1 MNITDFLWKY
11 IVGPIIADAQN
22 TSSVTRNGVEAF
34 TGYNPVNTVLWGILA
49 SVIVYGLHK
58 LVRKYE
64 IELNTRKVIYSLPF
78 ILLGGVLRFIEDTTI
93 IGYPES
99 VLLITP
105 IIYVLILGIY
115 ILAFYLSRKLS
126 ERLETS
132 QNKIMLIEGVSVLI
146 LPVLLVFNYFLS
158 KSVRLDLVL
167 AVLIVPLVIL
177 GLYKYA
183 VKDSKLDESS
193 YLLILFSQ
201 LFGGTASMIAVT
213 QGYDQKQLITQA
225 FTSIFGPSGI
235 LIAKIGLSALVIYAL
250 IDNEDR
256 EIEALAVF
264 VLTVVGLGTGFRV
277 FLRMLAGI

>member
-1 MNITDFLWKY
+1 MNITDFLWQY

-49 SVIVYGLHK
+49 TAIIFGLYR
-58 LVRKYE
+58 LARKYE
-64 IELNTRKVIYSLPF
+64 IELTTEKVIYSIPF
-78 ILLGGVLRFIEDTTI
+78 VVLGGLLRFIEDTTV

-132 QNKIMLIEGVSVLI
+132 QNKILLIEGILVLI

-158 KSVRLDLVL
+158 TSVRIDLVL
-167 AVLIVPLVIL
+167 AVLIIPLIL
-177 GLYKYA
+177 TGLYKYA
-183 VKDSKLDESS
+183 VKDSELYKNS
-193 YLLILFSQ
+193 YILILFSQ

-225 FTSIFGPSGI
+225 FTSLFGPSGI

-264 VLTVVGLGTGFRV
+264 VLTVVGLGTGLRV